1 MSKGKFDVNSL
12 VAGSSAAA
20 ILHSVHQLLTSVQEV
35 VFLLT
40 FACVHVMTTVFRLF
54 LPITSQ
60 VWCVLSVSTKYHIT
74 I

>member
-35 VFLLT
+35 MFLLT
-40 FACVHVMTTVFRLF
+40 FACVHVMTTVFRL
-54 LPITSQ
+54 PIASQ

>member
-35 VFLLT
+35 MFLLT
-40 FACVHVMTTVFRLF
+40 FACDDD
-54 LPITSQ
+54 
-60 VWCVLSVSTKYHIT
+60 CV
-74 I
+74 